1 MGGSG
6 SEGPVSTPRHPHRDW
21 RKALVTLH
29 SGRSCRDTPVPL
41 CSTAG
46 TGPAR
51 QQGGNREKWGREG
64 SRVQHPETAAPLPS
78 PTHLPLPWGGGDTH
92 LCLHH
97 GWPLRSQGL
106 HRLEHVHHPLVA
118 HPLQHDAEC
127 DEHACAPDSSAAW
140 GEQEVPLE
148 THQPQRGSA
157 ELLGVVQA
165 HGAGAHAQWSQ
176 ERPQGHR
183 QPEVPSQPHEAH

>member
-29 SGRSCRDTPVPL
+29 SGQSCRDTPVPL

-51 QQGGNREKWGREG
+51 QRGEKREKRGCRNVIPRCW
-64 SRVQHPETAAPLPS
+64 LPS
-78 PTHLPLPWGGGDTH
+78 LFPRISHGSGQRGTH

-97 GWPLRSQGL
+97 GRPLRSQSL

-118 HPLQHDAEC
+118 HPLQHDAQC
-127 DEHACAPDSSAAW
+127 DEHARAPDPSAVQK
-140 GEQEVPLE
+140 EQEMQLG
-148 THQPQRGSA
+148 TRQPQ
-157 ELLGVVQA
+157 
-165 HGAGAHAQWSQ
+165 
-176 ERPQGHR
+176 
-183 QPEVPSQPHEAH
+183 